1 MKAFAIITLLALIS
15 ANVYA
20 SELQTDAIEVAGYG
34 SIIGGALKIDG
45 HIDRLI
51 KSKGRELETLDL
63 SEIENL
69 KIGDILKEAGKI
81 GALLGGR
88 ELEDAEIQ
96 DFPLLPLIG
105 GAIKVGS
112 AIAGAVK
119 GAKGKGKG
127 KEIEAFD
134 LSEIEALDLNEIE
147 NFNVG
152 EFLKGIARI
161 NPMFGGKELEE
172 AEIQDFPLL
181 PLIGGAIKVGSAIA
195 GAVKGAKGKGKG
207 KEIEAFVRGEI
218 ENMKIIG
225 NKLPL
230 ERKGLEEAEIQD
242 FPLIPL
248 VTGAIKVGSAIAG
261 AVKGAKGKG
270 KGKEIEA
277 FDLSQIETLDLNEI
291 EDLKVGDVLKGLNR
305 INPMFGGKELEEAEI
320 QDFSLLPLIGGAI
333 KVGSAIAGAVKGAKG
348 KGKGKEIEAFDLN
361 EIEALDLNE
370 IENFNVR
377 EFLQG
382 IARINPMFGGK
393 ELEEAETEDF
403 AILPLIG
410 GAIKVGSMIA
420 GAIKHKGKALEVEE
434 NFLA

>member
-81 GALLGGR
+81 GGLL
-88 ELEDAEIQ
+88 
-96 DFPLLPLIG
+96 
-105 GAIKVGS
+105 
-112 AIAGAVK
+112 
-119 GAKGKGKG
+119 
-127 KEIEAFD
+127 
-134 LSEIEALDLNEIE
+134 
-147 NFNVG
+147 
-152 EFLKGIARI
+152 
-161 NPMFGGKELEE
+161 GGKELED

-270 KGKEIEA
+270 KGKEIEV
-277 FDLSQIETLDLNEI
+277 FDLSQ
-291 EDLKVGDVLKGLNR
+291 
-305 INPMFGGKELEEAEI
+305 
-320 QDFSLLPLIGGAI
+320 
-333 KVGSAIAGAVKGAKG
+333 
-348 KGKGKEIEAFDLN
+348 
-361 EIEALDLNE
+361 IEALDLNE